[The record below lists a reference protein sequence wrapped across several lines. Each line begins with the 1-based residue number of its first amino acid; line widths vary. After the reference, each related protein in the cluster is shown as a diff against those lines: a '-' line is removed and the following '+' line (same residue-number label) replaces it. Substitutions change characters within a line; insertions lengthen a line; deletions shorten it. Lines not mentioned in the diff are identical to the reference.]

1 MTKTALKLKITNV
14 EKKINRLNA
23 TIEKRQAK
31 SKAKFPG
38 QNILEVETMQDW
50 VELGNLYGQHKAFK
64 SVLKEI

>member
-50 VELGNLYGQHKAFK
+50 VTLAELYGQLKAFK
-64 SVLKEI
+64 LVKMEL